1 MSFFSPALHLHL
13 RVEDGKDESLLPTIK
28 STPLEVLQC
37 IIEKLAHLD
46 LTGKIERITP
56 FLKAHGGYCDVFTGE
71 LTGEGVKVAVKRFRI
86 HMLGDERFAKVCIHL
101 ATISSFIAYDNTFLV
116 TARCG

>member
-1 MSFFSPALHLHL
+1 MNYPPPALHL

-46 LTGKIERITP
+46 LTGKIERVTP
-56 FLKAHGGYCDVFTGE
+56 FLKAHGGYCDVFLGE

-101 ATISSFIAYDNTFLV
+101 AIISSFISYGIIFFA